1 MFGEENFTVAL
12 CGNSFSNFQR
22 DLILSLE
29 VNEVIIALDKQ
40 YQNAESEE
48 ANKWAKH
55 IRERI
60 INKLAPYCIVTILWD
75 TEDLLPYK
83 SSPSDIGKATLLKLM
98 DKKIYTQCI

>member
-48 ANKWAKH
+48 ASKWAKH